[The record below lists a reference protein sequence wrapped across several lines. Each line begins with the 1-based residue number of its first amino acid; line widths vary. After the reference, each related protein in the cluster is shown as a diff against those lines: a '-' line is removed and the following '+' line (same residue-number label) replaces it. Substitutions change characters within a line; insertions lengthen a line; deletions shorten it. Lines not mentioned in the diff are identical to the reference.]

1 MRRENSAKK
10 PHNFDLAKSHVNPPE
25 GYSCANLLAVEA
37 QGDDTKK
44 YFYVHG
50 GAGRTEEATWF
61 SASDLYDVETEC
73 DDLGHVDMTS
83 LTKATVSLSLI
94 VMSANDL
101 KVILIKLKLPDTVY
115 LFFSCGD
122 RFRVRFL
129 IPFNFSD
136 N

>member
-115 LFFSCGD
+115 LFFLAGID
-122 RFRVRFL
+122 FE
-129 IPFNFSD
+129 
-136 N
+136 

>member
-1 MRRENSAKK
+1 MEWEEKTQSKK
-10 PHNFDLAKSHVNPPE
+10 KHDFDLEKSHFNPPE

-94 VMSANDL
+94 VMSPNDL

-115 LFFSCGD
+115 LFFLAGID
-122 RFRVRFL
+122 FE
-129 IPFNFSD
+129 
-136 N
+136 